1 MKVDQLLPLS
11 VERARL
17 RVVSLPLVSPFT
29 TSFGTQVERRALL
42 VELYS
47 QGLVG
52 LGECAAGIDPGYSS
66 ETYRTAIE
74 ALRRHIL
81 PSILGR
87 EAASVAAQ
95 AERWGW
101 VRGHLMAKAAVEM
114 ALLDLA
120 GQMAGLSLKEILG
133 GVKERIPSG
142 VSIGI
147 QTSLD
152 ATLSAIEGYL
162 GQGYQRIKLKCK
174 PGYDI
179 QLAGAVRARF
189 PDTPVMLDAN
199 SAYTLA
205 DAPRLRELDQ
215 FHLMMIEQPLA
226 HDDLIDHA
234 ELQSQIETPICL
246 DESVESLADLRAALR
261 LGSGRIL
268 NIKLGRV
275 GGLLPARKIHDR
287 CLAAG
292 WPVWCGGMLETGIGR
307 AANLALASLPGFT
320 LPGDTSAS
328 DRYFQ
333 EDLLAEPFTLA
344 GDGTLPVPSG
354 PGLGV
359 QVDPRRLDRATVL
372 MEEVAAT
379 VPMAGA

>member
-1 MKVDQLLPLS
+1 MRLDDLGAVAI
-11 VERARL
+11 ERSRL

-42 VELYS
+42 VELHA
-47 QGLVG
+47 QGMVG
-52 LGECAAGIDPGYSS
+52 FGECAAGIDPGYSS
-66 ETYRTAIE
+66 ETYRTAME
-74 ALRRHIL
+74 ALRRHVL

-87 EAASVAAQ
+87 PAAPVAQQAQ
-95 AERWGW
+95 RWSW

-114 ALLDLA
+114 ALLDLS
-120 GQMAGLSLKEILG
+120 GRMAGLSLKEILG
-133 GVKERIPSG
+133 GEKERIPSG

-147 QTSLD
+147 QPSLD
-152 ATLSAIEGYL
+152 ATLSAIERYL
-162 GQGYQRIKLKCK
+162 AQGYQRIKLKCK

-179 QLAGAVRARF
+179 QLAAAVRQRF

-199 SAYTLA
+199 SAYSLD

-215 FHLMMIEQPLA
+215 FHLMMIEQPLG

-234 ELQSQIETPICL
+234 ALQEQIETPICL

-275 GGLLPARKIHDR
+275 GGLLPARQIHDR
-287 CLAAG
+287 CRAAG

-328 DRYFQ
+328 DRYFT
-333 EDLLAEPFTLA
+333 EDLLTEPFTLA
-344 GDGTLPVPSG
+344 ADGTLPVPSG

-359 QVDPRRLDRATVL
+359 EVDPQRLDRATVL
-372 MEEVAAT
+372 LEEVA
-379 VPMAGA
+379 PNRQGGRD

>member
-1 MKVDQLLPLS
+1 MRLDDLGAVAI
-11 VERARL
+11 ERARL

-42 VELYS
+42 VELHA
-47 QGLVG
+47 QGMVG
-52 LGECAAGIDPGYSS
+52 FGECAAGIDPGYSS
-66 ETYRTAIE
+66 ETYRTAME
-74 ALRRHIL
+74 ALRRHVL

-87 EAASVAAQ
+87 PAAPVAQQAQ
-95 AERWGW
+95 RWSW

-114 ALLDLA
+114 ALLDLS
-120 GQMAGLSLKEILG
+120 GRMAGLSLKEILG
-133 GVKERIPSG
+133 GEKERIPSG

-147 QTSLD
+147 QPSLD
-152 ATLSAIEGYL
+152 ATLSAIERYL
-162 GQGYQRIKLKCK
+162 AQGYQRIKLKCK

-179 QLAGAVRARF
+179 QLAAAVRQRF

-199 SAYTLA
+199 SAYSLD

-215 FHLMMIEQPLA
+215 FHLMMIEQPLG
-226 HDDLIDHA
+226 HDDLIDHGA
-234 ELQSQIETPICL
+234 LQEQIETPICL

-275 GGLLPARKIHDR
+275 GGLLPARQIHDR
-287 CLAAG
+287 CRAAG

-328 DRYFQ
+328 DRYFT
-333 EDLLAEPFTLA
+333 EDLLTEPFTLA
-344 GDGTLPVPSG
+344 ADGTLPVPSG

-359 QVDPRRLDRATVL
+359 EVDPQRLDRATVL
-372 MEEVAAT
+372 LEEVA
-379 VPMAGA
+379 PNRQGGRD

>member
-1 MKVDQLLPLS
+1 MRLDDLGAVAI
-11 VERARL
+11 ERARL

-42 VELYS
+42 VELHA
-47 QGLVG
+47 QGMVG
-52 LGECAAGIDPGYSS
+52 FGECAAGIDPGYSS
-66 ETYRTAIE
+66 ETYRTAME
-74 ALRRHIL
+74 ALRRHVL

-87 EAASVAAQ
+87 PAAPVAQQAQ
-95 AERWGW
+95 RWSW

-114 ALLDLA
+114 ALLDLS
-120 GQMAGLSLKEILG
+120 GRMAGLSLKEILG
-133 GVKERIPSG
+133 GEKERIPSG

-147 QTSLD
+147 QPSLD
-152 ATLSAIEGYL
+152 ATLSAIERYL
-162 GQGYQRIKLKCK
+162 AQGYQRIKLKCK

-179 QLAGAVRARF
+179 QLAAAVRQRF

-199 SAYTLA
+199 SAYSLD

-215 FHLMMIEQPLA
+215 FHLMMIEQPLG
-226 HDDLIDHA
+226 HDDLIDHGA
-234 ELQSQIETPICL
+234 LQEQIETPICL

-275 GGLLPARKIHDR
+275 GGLLPARQIHDR

-328 DRYFQ
+328 DRYFT
-333 EDLLAEPFTLA
+333 EDLLTEPFTLA
-344 GDGTLPVPSG
+344 ADGTLPVPSG

-359 QVDPRRLDRATVL
+359 EVDPQRLDRATVL
-372 MEEVAAT
+372 LEEVA
-379 VPMAGA
+379 PNRQGGRD

>member
-1 MKVDQLLPLS
+1 MRLDDLGAVAI
-11 VERARL
+11 ERARL

-42 VELYS
+42 VELHA
-47 QGLVG
+47 QGVVG
-52 LGECAAGIDPGYSS
+52 FGECAAGIDPGYSS
-66 ETYRTAIE
+66 ETYRTAME
-74 ALRRHIL
+74 ALRRHVL

-87 EAASVAAQ
+87 PAASVVQQAQ
-95 AERWGW
+95 RWSW

-114 ALLDLA
+114 ALLDLS
-120 GQMAGLSLKEILG
+120 GRMAGLSLKEILG
-133 GVKERIPSG
+133 GEKERIPSG

-147 QTSLD
+147 QPSLD
-152 ATLSAIEGYL
+152 ATLSAIERYL
-162 GQGYQRIKLKCK
+162 AQGYQRIKLKCK
-174 PGYDI
+174 PGYDV
-179 QLAGAVRARF
+179 QLAAAVRQRF
-189 PDTPVMLDAN
+189 PETPVMLDAN
-199 SAYTLA
+199 SAYSLD

-234 ELQSQIETPICL
+234 ALQEQIETPICL

-328 DRYFQ
+328 DRYFT
-333 EDLLAEPFTLA
+333 EDLLTEPFTLA
-344 GDGTLPVPSG
+344 ADGTLPVPSG
-354 PGLGV
+354 SGLGV
-359 QVDPRRLDRATVL
+359 EVDPQRLDRATVL
-372 MEEVAAT
+372 LEEVA
-379 VPMAGA
+379 PNRQGGRD

>member
-1 MKVDQLLPLS
+1 MRLDDLGAVAI
-11 VERARL
+11 ERARL

-42 VELYS
+42 VELHA
-47 QGLVG
+47 QGMVG
-52 LGECAAGIDPGYSS
+52 FGECAAGIDPGYSS
-66 ETYRTAIE
+66 ETYRTAME
-74 ALRRHIL
+74 ALRRHVL

-87 EAASVAAQ
+87 PAAPVAQQAQ
-95 AERWGW
+95 RWSW

-114 ALLDLA
+114 ALLDLS
-120 GQMAGLSLKEILG
+120 GRMAGLSLKEILG
-133 GVKERIPSG
+133 GEKERIPSG

-147 QTSLD
+147 QPSLD
-152 ATLSAIEGYL
+152 ATLSAIERYL
-162 GQGYQRIKLKCK
+162 AQGYQRIKLKCK
-174 PGYDI
+174 PGYDV
-179 QLAGAVRARF
+179 QLAAAVRQRF

-199 SAYTLA
+199 SAYSLD

-215 FHLMMIEQPLA
+215 FHLMMIEQPLG
-226 HDDLIDHA
+226 HDDLIDHGA
-234 ELQSQIETPICL
+234 LQEQIETPICL

-275 GGLLPARKIHDR
+275 GGLLPARQIHDR
-287 CLAAG
+287 CRAAG

-328 DRYFQ
+328 DRYFT
-333 EDLLAEPFTLA
+333 EDLLTEPFTLA
-344 GDGTLPVPSG
+344 ADGTLPVPSG

-359 QVDPRRLDRATVL
+359 EVDPQRLDRATVL
-372 MEEVAAT
+372 LEEVA
-379 VPMAGA
+379 PNRQGGRD

>member
-1 MKVDQLLPLS
+1 MRLDDLGAVAI
-11 VERARL
+11 ERARL

-42 VELYS
+42 VELHA
-47 QGLVG
+47 QGMVG
-52 LGECAAGIDPGYSS
+52 FGECAAGIDPGYSS
-66 ETYRTAIE
+66 ETYRTAME
-74 ALRRHIL
+74 ALRRHVL

-87 EAASVAAQ
+87 PAAPVAQQAQ
-95 AERWGW
+95 RWSW

-114 ALLDLA
+114 ALLDLS
-120 GQMAGLSLKEILG
+120 GRMAGLSLKEILG
-133 GVKERIPSG
+133 GEKERIPSG

-147 QTSLD
+147 QPSLD
-152 ATLSAIEGYL
+152 ATLSAIERYL
-162 GQGYQRIKLKCK
+162 AQGYQRIKLKCK
-174 PGYDI
+174 PGYDV
-179 QLAGAVRARF
+179 QLAAAVRQRF

-199 SAYTLA
+199 SAYSLD

-215 FHLMMIEQPLA
+215 FHLMMIEQPLG

-234 ELQSQIETPICL
+234 ALQEQIETPICL

-275 GGLLPARKIHDR
+275 GGLLPARQIHDR
-287 CLAAG
+287 CRAAG

-328 DRYFQ
+328 DRYFT
-333 EDLLAEPFTLA
+333 EDLLTEPFTLA
-344 GDGTLPVPSG
+344 ADGTLPVPSG

-359 QVDPRRLDRATVL
+359 EVDPQRLDRATVL
-372 MEEVAAT
+372 LEEVA
-379 VPMAGA
+379 PNRQGGRD